1 MLKPSHG
8 AAARKSLSVTACL
21 VGVAL
26 LWSQVGMAA
35 ADGPF
40 APLSGAWRGDGAA
53 TGADGKSERIAC
65 RATNTISFDKV
76 NLTQSLICASDSYR
90 FDIRTNVYTD
100 GQAVRGT
107 WQEATRNVSGNFSG
121 DLRDGAING
130 AVTAPGFSAT
140 VSIHTSGDKEQ
151 VTIVPQGS
159 DIAKVEIA
167 LTRRG

>member
-1 MLKPSHG
+1 MHKPSHS
-8 AAARKSLSVTACL
+8 APARKSLSLGAWL
-21 VGVAL
+21 VGTAL
-26 LWSQVGMAA
+26 FWPQIGMAE

-76 NLTQSLICASDSYR
+76 NLTQSLVCASDSYR
-90 FDIRTNVYTD
+90 FDIRTSVFTD
-100 GQAVRGT
+100 GHAVRGT

-121 DLRDGAING
+121 DMRDGSING
-130 AVTAPGFSAT
+130 AVTAPGFTAT
-140 VSIHTSGDKEQ
+140 VSIETTGDKER

-167 LTRRG
+167 LNRRG

>member
-1 MLKPSHG
+1 MLKLSHG
-8 AAARKSLSVTACL
+8 AAARKSPSLAACL

-26 LWSQVGMAA
+26 LWPQVGIAA

-53 TGADGKSERIAC
+53 TGADGKSEHIAC
-65 RATNTISFDKV
+65 RATNTISFDKI

-90 FDIRTNVYTD
+90 FDIRTNVFTD
-100 GQAVRGT
+100 GQSVHGT

-121 DLRDGAING
+121 DIRDGSING
-130 AVTAPGFSAT
+130 AFTAPGFTAT
-140 VSIHTSGDKEQ
+140 VSIQTAGDKEQ

>member
-1 MLKPSHG
+1 MFSTSSG
-8 AAARKSLSVTACL
+8 AHARTLSLAASL
-21 VGVAL
+21 VGAAL
-26 LWSQVGMAA
+26 LWPQVGMAE

-65 RATNTISFDKV
+65 RATNTISFDKI

-121 DLRDGAING
+121 DMRDGSING

-140 VSIHTSGDKEQ
+140 VSIRTTGDKEQ
-151 VTIVPQGS
+151 VTIIPQGS
-159 DIAKVEIA
+159 DITKVDIA

>member
-1 MLKPSHG
+1 MFSTSSRAP
-8 AAARKSLSVTACL
+8 ARQSLALAACL
-21 VGVAL
+21 IGAAL
-26 LWSQVGMAA
+26 LWPQAGMAE
-35 ADGPF
+35 ADDPF

-65 RATNTISFDKV
+65 RATNTISFDKI
-76 NLTQSLICASDSYR
+76 NLTQSLVCASDSYR

-130 AVTAPGFSAT
+130 TVTAPGFSAT
-140 VSIHTSGDKEQ
+140 VSITTAGAKEQ

-159 DIAKVEIA
+159 DIKKVEIA

>member
-8 AAARKSLSVTACL
+8 AHARKSLPLAACL

-26 LWSQVGMAA
+26 LWPRVGLAE

-40 APLSGAWRGDGAA
+40 ASLSGAWRGDGAA
-53 TGADGKSERIAC
+53 TGADGKSEHIAC
-65 RATNTISFDKV
+65 RATNTISFDKI
-76 NLTQSLICASDSYR
+76 NLTQSLVCASDSYR
-90 FDIRTNVYTD
+90 FDIRANIFTD
-100 GQAVRGT
+100 GQAIRGT

-121 DLRDGAING
+121 DMRDGSING
-130 AVTAPGFSAT
+130 AVTAPGFTAT
-140 VSIHTSGDKEQ
+140 VSITTAGDKEQ
-151 VTIVPQGS
+151 VTIVPHGS